1 MIPGK
6 STMFST
12 NQIVQLCL
20 LSHSIGCVPLRNYQ
34 VHSGE
39 DEFCHKGY
47 VISCMLTKPCNV
59 SRIIFKRMNVMPK
72 QKVNYDSQV
81 KLFKVLMHPARLAI
95 LEVLRNGEACVCHIE
110 AALGY
115 RQAYLSQQLMVLREA
130 GLVEDQREGWN
141 IYYRVTK
148 PELFAVIDAAHQASG
163 ETNGLS
169 LPTIIPSCSCP
180 HCTGDKA
187 NATVAVAR

>member
-1 MIPGK
+1 
-6 STMFST
+6 
-12 NQIVQLCL
+12 
-20 LSHSIGCVPLRNYQ
+20 
-34 VHSGE
+34 
-39 DEFCHKGY
+39 
-47 VISCMLTKPCNV
+47 
-59 SRIIFKRMNVMPK
+59 MPK

-130 GLVEDQREGWN
+130 GIVEDQREGWN
-141 IYYRVTK
+141 IYYRVSK
-148 PELFAVIDAAHQASG
+148 PDVFHVIDAAHQALG
-163 ETNGLS
+163 ETKPLS
-169 LPTIIPSCSCP
+169 VPAIIPSCSCP

-187 NATVAVAR
+187 NTAFAVARPA